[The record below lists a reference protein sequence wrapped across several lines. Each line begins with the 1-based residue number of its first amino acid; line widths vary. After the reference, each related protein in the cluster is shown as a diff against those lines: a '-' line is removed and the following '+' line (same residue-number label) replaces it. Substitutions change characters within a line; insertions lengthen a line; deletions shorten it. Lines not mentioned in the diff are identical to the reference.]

1 MVSNISGMM
10 NSRFRLTGMAS
21 GLDTDS
27 MIAQLMKVERSKVDK
42 VKQDKQLLEWKRE
55 DYRSITGIVKSF
67 KDSFID
73 VLSTKDMRSRNSY
86 NSYKVTTSDSAAVTA
101 TANADA
107 IAAAHSITVNQLAK
121 AASTVGTGTVSAALQ
136 SSSEVTNLDFTGGK
150 DFNFSLNGVT
160 KNIKVTG
167 SFTSDGL
174 KTYLQTQLDNAFGSG
189 KISVGNSSGQIS
201 FSSADSKIALTSG
214 TTDALAQLNI
224 ASGSTNRLNMYSKL
238 SETNMSSAP
247 AGTVAFKINGVG
259 FEFDSTKKTMRD
271 VINEVNSSAAGVTLS
286 YSEATDKFTIS
297 SKVKGA
303 GEAIKIEELEGGF
316 FGDGGKLGINSLT
329 IDNGQDAVFELDGT
343 TMTRNS
349 NSFVIDG
356 VSYSLQ
362 KENVTVSVNVEQNV
376 DEVFNNIKNFVDKYN
391 ELIEKINTEIREERD
406 SDYMPLTDDQKEA
419 MSEKEIEKW
428 EEKAK
433 AGMLRNDSILSGM
446 LNEMRNAIYNSIEG
460 IEGGVYSIGIKTGT
474 YTQKGK
480 LIIDEAKL
488 KDAIKNTPDLVESIF
503 SKESDIKYSVNMSS
517 DDRQARYNENGIVQR
532 LHDIIQKNIT
542 TIPNTEGSR
551 GLLVDRAGSTGDY
564 FDTTSY
570 ISSQINQKDDLID
583 MLTEKLYDKEDQYY
597 AKFAA
602 MEKALSQMNS
612 QSSWLSQQFSSGQ

>member
-1 MVSNISGMM
+1 
-10 NSRFRLTGMAS
+10 
-21 GLDTDS
+21 
-27 MIAQLMKVERSKVDK
+27 
-42 VKQDKQLLEWKRE
+42 
-55 DYRSITGIVKSF
+55 
-67 KDSFID
+67 
-73 VLSTKDMRSRNSY
+73 
-86 NSYKVTTSDSAAVTA
+86 
-101 TANADA
+101 
-107 IAAAHSITVNQLAK
+107 
-121 AASTVGTGTVSAALQ
+121 
-136 SSSEVTNLDFTGGK
+136 
-150 DFNFSLNGVT
+150 
-160 KNIKVTG
+160 
-167 SFTSDGL
+167 
-174 KTYLQTQLDNAFGSG
+174 
-189 KISVGNSSGQIS
+189 
-201 FSSADSKIALTSG
+201 
-214 TTDALAQLNI
+214 
-224 ASGSTNRLNMYSKL
+224 MYSKL
-238 SETNMSSAP
+238 SETNMASAP
-247 AGTVAFKINGVG
+247 TGIVAFKINGVG

-303 GEAIKIEELEGGF
+303 GEAIRIEEMTGGF

-329 IDNGQDAVFELDGT
+329 IDNGQDAVFELDRT
-343 TMTRNS
+343 AMTRNS

-356 VSYSLQ
+356 VSYSLM

-406 SDYMPLTDDQKEA
+406 SDYIPLTDEQKEA
-419 MSEKEIEKW
+419 MSEKEVEKW

-433 AGMLRNDSILSGM
+433 AGTLRNDSILTGM
-446 LNEMRNAIYNSIEG
+446 LNEMRNAIYNSIDG
-460 IEGGVYSIGIKTGT
+460 IDGGVYSIGIKTGT

-480 LIIDEAKL
+480 LVIDETKL

-503 SKESDIKYSVNMSS
+503 SKESDINYSVNMSS
-517 DDRQARYNENGIVQR
+517 EDRQTRYKENGIVQR

-542 TIPNTEGSR
+542 TVPNTEGSR
-551 GLLVDRAGSTGDY
+551 VLLVERAGSTGDY

-583 MLTEKLYDKEDQYY
+583 LLTEKLYDKEDQYY

>member
-247 AGTVAFKINGVG
+247 TGTVAFKINGVG